1 LPVRESVNGFKSPV
15 VAAFLSELNYSRATA
30 ALPAAS
36 GDTSPHWTK
45 QRFNLLKPQTRENRP
60 ALDEV
65 VLCVNLDKDKCRFF
79 IPRYW

>member
-1 LPVRESVNGFKSPV
+1 MALNCLSSRLSRPILIIREIAP
-15 VAAFLSELNYSRATA
+15 LL
-30 ALPAAS
+30 AAS